1 MKGGCLK
8 VYLALILLIVLVAI
22 FPYKEGFALDDVMGL
37 SWFTTKQQ
45 DVSGVYLDDKG
56 ETKGT
61 SEKKGETKGI
71 SEIKGEM
78 NKMNEMNETKGKHV
92 FNDNYG
98 LAYTDIP
105 YDVSYNQYKFNN

>member
-8 VYLALILLIVLVAI
+8 VYLALFLLIVLVAI
-22 FPYKEGFALDDVMGL
+22 FPYKEGFGMDDVMSL

-45 DVSGVYLDDKG
+45 DVSGAYIDESED
-56 ETKGT
+56 ETKGK
-61 SEKKGETKGI
+61 SETKGI
-71 SEIKGEM
+71 SEIKSEI
-78 NKMNEMNETKGKHV
+78 KNETKGKHV

-105 YDVSYNQYKFNN
+105 YDASYNNYKFNN